1 MHSTLSRANLDTAR
15 PRRDKQGHSE
25 RDSEAVGETPRAEGT
40 LSTIGDVVI
49 GLLGTVL
56 LWALVVGAFCAVVM
70 VMAWLTSRIFRLTG
84 RRRD

>member
-1 MHSTLSRANLDTAR
+1 MVGAAR
-15 PRRDKQGHSE
+15 ELQVRPDLPDGGGA
-25 RDSEAVGETPRAEGT
+25 DDAEGAA
-40 LSTIGDVVI
+40 LNGIGEVVF

-70 VMAWLTSRIFRLTG
+70 VMTWLTSRIFRLTG

>member
-1 MHSTLSRANLDTAR
+1 
-15 PRRDKQGHSE
+15 
-25 RDSEAVGETPRAEGT
+25 
-40 LSTIGDVVI
+40 VVI